1 MATSKPSVATILKD
15 LNKFPLV
22 SEVPQLSAA
31 KMTILRLQT
40 ALGILRRTHEVVLAL
55 KVGRQRRRFCNWSSV
70 VLTCGWRLK
79 P

>member
-1 MATSKPSVATILKD
+1 MATSKPSMATILKD

-31 KMTILRLQT
+31 KSTILRLQT
-40 ALGILRRTHEVVLAL
+40 ALFILRRTHEVVLAL

-70 VLTCGWRLK
+70 FQA
-79 P
+79 